1 MGSGGR
7 RPATPGGAGPP
18 RRTATGRRCPP
29 PSACLRGRQQEEGAP
44 AGPPGLSLLLSPVD
58 RAGPRPVGSG
68 GRRRAETPGTG
79 PRRTAGPLR
88 PSARLG
94 PRPRRPR
101 RRARPP
107 GRPSPPPPPPP
118 PGPPPPA
125 AGEGGG
131 PRRATPSPAPPSSPN
146 QVVTVLRPCSRRL
159 SGEVVAGGP
168 DVGCPRSGRRRA
180 RAESGAGKSHGGPV
194 SPPTLPHGVPP
205 REGGENKRKKT
216 RGGESCL
223 QGRRFPLLSLF
234 LTWDQMHCIST
245 QKVPDSISGGNNKAL
260 CGSSMAGVVASSHGL
275 VGYDICL
282 T

>member
-1 MGSGGR
+1 M
-7 RPATPGGAGPP
+7 
-18 RRTATGRRCPP
+18 
-29 PSACLRGRQQEEGAP
+29 
-44 AGPPGLSLLLSPVD
+44 LLSPVD
-58 RAGPRPVGSG
+58 RAGPRPAGSG

-79 PRRTAGPLR
+79 PRRTAGPLQ
-88 PSARLG
+88 PSARFD

-131 PRRATPSPAPPSSPN
+131 PGRAPPSPAPPSSP
-146 QVVTVLRPCSRRL
+146 QGVTVSRPCFQRL
-159 SGEVVAGGP
+159 CGEVVAGGP
-168 DVGCPRSGRRRA
+168 GVGCPRSERRRA
-180 RAESGAGKSHGGPV
+180 RAESGAGKSHAGPA

-205 REGGENKRKKT
+205 WEGGENEKGPVAAETARKDNVT
-216 RGGESCL
+216 IRSIFC
-223 QGRRFPLLSLF
+223 
-234 LTWDQMHCIST
+234 THCYMHCISS

-260 CGSSMAGVVASSHGL
+260 CGASMVRFVASSHGL